1 MAAGS
6 PGGRSE
12 ANLFHDVVEA
22 LSGRHGEL
30 DIRLE
35 HLNLRLPL
43 MNDSLELNGAITL
56 SVHLRDLSEKEKAA
70 RVAKE
75 VKVLQ
80 A

>member
-1 MAAGS
+1 MAAES

-12 ANLFHDVVEA
+12 ANLFHDMVEA
-22 LSGRHGEL
+22 LAGRHGEL

-56 SVHLRDLSEKEKAA
+56 SVHLRDLSDKEKAA

-75 VKVLQ
+75 VKALQ

>member
-1 MAAGS
+1 MAAS
-6 PGGRSE
+6 ASGGRSDS
-12 ANLFHDVVEA
+12 NIFHDMVEA

-43 MNDSLELNGAITL
+43 MKDSLELNGAITL
-56 SVHLRDLSEKEKAA
+56 SVHLRDLTEKEKAA
-70 RVAKE
+70 RAAKE

>member
-1 MAAGS
+1 MAAS
-6 PGGRSE
+6 SSGGRSE
-12 ANLFHDVVEA
+12 SNIFHDMVEA
-22 LSGRHGEL
+22 LAGRHGEL

-43 MNDSLELNGAITL
+43 MNDSLELNGGITL

-75 VKVLQ
+75 VRALQ
-80 A
+80 T

>member
-1 MAAGS
+1 MAAS
-6 PGGRSE
+6 SSVGRGDS
-12 ANLFHDVVEA
+12 NIFHDMVEA
-22 LSGRHGEL
+22 LAGRHGEL

-43 MNDSLELNGAITL
+43 MKDSLELNGAITL

-75 VKVLQ
+75 VKALQ